1 MNFKKCSRCGCFF
14 VSNGDVCPTC
24 KPKDNFEMNKL
35 RNFLENS
42 DTNCSLESI
51 SYDTGISTR
60 NLNRYFSNDSFVEYK
75 PKAEL

>member
-14 VSNGDVCPTC
+14 VSNADVCPNC
-24 KPKDNFEMNKL
+24 QPKDNFEMNQL

-51 SYDTGISTR
+51 SYGTGISTK
-60 NLNRYFSNDSFVEYK
+60 NLNRYFSNDIFLEYK

>member
-14 VSNGDVCPTC
+14 VSNGDVCPNYQ
-24 KPKDNFEMNKL
+24 PKDNFEMNKL

>member
-14 VSNGDVCPTC
+14 VSNGDVCLNC
-24 KPKDNFEMNKL
+24 QPKDNFEMNKL